1 MTGSPEEGTGSPRSA
16 RPGSRGVDDALAPAA
31 WTADDAVTHLFAAHY
46 RPLVRLAT
54 LLLHEA
60 GLAEE
65 IVQDAYVALHRHWR
79 GVRDA
84 DKALSY
90 LRTTVLNRSRSA
102 LRHRKVVTAYLA
114 WARPGPDAPSAEAGA
129 LAALQQDAMAAALRT
144 LPPRQRE
151 ALVLRYYA
159 DLSEAQIAEAMGV
172 SRGAVKSH
180 TSRGMAA
187 LRQAWERS
195 S

>member
-1 MTGSPEEGTGSPRSA
+1 MIDSTVGGPPPAPDADPR
-16 RPGSRGVDDALAPAA
+16 G
-31 WTADDAVTHLFAAHY
+31 WTADDAVTRLFAAHY

-54 LLLHEA
+54 LLLHEP
-60 GLAEE
+60 GVAEE
-65 IVQDAYVALHRHWR
+65 IVQDAYVALHRRWHAL
-79 GVRDA
+79 RDA

-90 LRTTVLNRSRSA
+90 LRTTVVNRCRSA
-102 LRHRKVVTAYLA
+102 LRHRRVVAAYLA
-114 WARPGPDAPSAEAGA
+114 RTAPGPDAPSAEAGA
-129 LAALQQDAMAAALRT
+129 LAALLHDAMLAALRS

-159 DLSEAQIAEAMGV
+159 DLSEAQIAETMGV

-187 LRQAWERS
+187 LREVWERRS
-195 S
+195 

>member
-1 MTGSPEEGTGSPRSA
+1 MTS
-16 RPGSRGVDDALAPAA
+16 GVDDPLAPSA
-31 WTADDAVTHLFAAHY
+31 WTADDAITYLFAAHY
-46 RPLVRLAT
+46 RTLVRLAT
-54 LLLHEA
+54 LLLREP
-60 GLAEE
+60 GPAEE
-65 IVQDAYVALHRHWR
+65 IVQDAYVALHRNWR
-79 GVRDA
+79 GLRDA

-90 LRTTVLNRSRSA
+90 LRTTVLNRCRSA
-102 LRHRKVVTAYLA
+102 LRHRKVVTAYLS
-114 WARPGPDAPSAEAGA
+114 WVRPGPDAPSAEAGA
-129 LAALQQDAMAAALRT
+129 LAALEHDAMVAALSA

-187 LRQAWERS
+187 LREAWERS

>member
-1 MTGSPEEGTGSPRSA
+1 MIEDTDP
-16 RPGSRGVDDALAPAA
+16 LAPTA

-46 RPLVRLAT
+46 RGLVRLAT
-54 LLLHEA
+54 LLLRRPD
-60 GLAEE
+60 LAEE
-65 IVQDAYVALHRHWR
+65 IVQDAFVALHRRWR
-79 GVRDA
+79 GLRDT

-90 LRTTVLNRSRSA
+90 LRATVLNRSRSA
-102 LRHRKVVTAYLA
+102 LRHRRVVAAHLA
-114 WARPGPDAPSAEAGA
+114 AARPGPDAPSAEAGV
-129 LAALQQDAMAAALRT
+129 LHTLERDAMIAALRG
-144 LPPRQRE
+144 LPARQRE

-187 LRQAWERS
+187 LREVWGRTA
-195 S
+195 